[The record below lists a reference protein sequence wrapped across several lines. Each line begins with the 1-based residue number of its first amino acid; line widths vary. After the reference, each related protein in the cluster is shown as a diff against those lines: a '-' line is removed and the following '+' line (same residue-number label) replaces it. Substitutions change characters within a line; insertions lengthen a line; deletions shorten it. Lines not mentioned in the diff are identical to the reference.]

1 MFRLSPR
8 QTLFRSRYERF
19 RWKFSNFAAKQT
31 LTMEQKFG
39 KNSIDIKVLREFC
52 EREGKMVEY
61 RKGEQL
67 EREGDPARWFG
78 FVTEGCFKYVTYGIS
93 DDKEHIT
100 WFSFEGEFAGDY
112 PACLD
117 GGPALTTIEAMVP
130 TRIIRVSGEQLERE
144 GDPARWF
151 GFVTEGCFKYVTH
164 GISDDKEHITWFSF
178 EGEFAGDYPA
188 CLDGRPSQ
196 TTIKAMMPS
205 RMLRVSGEQLVDFFR
220 QDAEKMELRSV
231 IAEHLLSQ
239 ARACYL
245 DLHRATAR
253 ERYEL
258 LLQRCPGIVEYLDLQ
273 DIASFLNVTPKTIS
287 MIRKDI
293 TFGKD

>member
-1 MFRLSPR
+1 MLQMTTLITIYVICHNHSVWILSLQNYNFSSTFTYLR
-8 QTLFRSRYERF
+8 YLFSL
-19 RWKFSNFAAKQT
+19 KSVKTVPVCTDIQSNSLPLPANSQ
-31 LTMEQKFG
+31 TMEQKFG
-39 KNSIDIKVLREFC
+39 KNSIDIKALREFC
-52 EREGKMVEY
+52 EREGKEVTY

-130 TRIIRVSGEQLERE
+130 TRIIRVSGEQLVKR
-144 GDPARWF
+144 F
-151 GFVTEGCFKYVTH
+151 
-164 GISDDKEHITWFSF
+164 SQDKKSM
-178 EGEFAGDYPA
+178 DLR
-188 CLDGRPSQ
+188 CL
-196 TTIKAMMPS
+196 
-205 RMLRVSGEQLVDFFR
+205 
-220 QDAEKMELRSV
+220 

-239 ARACYL
+239 ARARYT
-245 DLHRATAR
+245 DLHRATPL

-258 LLQRCPGIVEYLDLQ
+258 LLRRCPGIARHLPLNA
-273 DIASFLNVTPKTIS
+273 IASFLCVTPQQLS
-287 MIRKDI
+287 RIRKAVTFSSI
-293 TFGKD
+293 TE